1 MRSFR
6 QHMSG
11 GYVPPTPEERAELAR
26 SRAAHFEKQ
35 IAGSKMSDFD
45 RGQYT
50 EIGHAATTGGIGSN
64 EDTELWVHHDDKILK
79 KRLPSWRPHGAHHD
93 VFGMGELNY
102 PEGGP
107 RKPAGRIDHALK
119 AISLQYDSKTPSQNV
134 ERVVQQLRKAHPDY
148 VIRDYEQ
155 NKYVHE
161 GVAKDMAKILGAAAV
176 AGAVSF
182 GGGKAVKQMFPS
194 KPEAPIAKVNHGSK
208 PVAKPTSTLKVPQDV
223 KAKMPEPAKVKE
235 PEGHKEFHSRLQKH
249 FGEEYPII
257 MAAAKRNGIAETD
270 HENLSTLFAI
280 RKAENGKQG
289 KEFGVLHPKAKGKKG
304 ESREA
309 TLDRQAGWAAA
320 TVMSKRRSHAASG
333 GKPEEFVSYLSTK
346 YAPVGA
352 ENDPRGLNRHW
363 HTNVSGWRD
372 VFHGKKSD
380 ITEGKKHLHVFDFD
394 DTLVKKTKS
403 QVFVRNKKTGETR
416 ALSSGEFAQ
425 FKPEDDHELDFSG
438 FKSVEGAEPIKG
450 LDRAARNASRK
461 GRDVAILTARPKEA
475 EPAIR
480 KYLKGRGIR
489 GKRLKIMAVGSSNP
503 EAKRDALAK
512 HIEGK
517 GYKKIEYSDDHE
529 ANVAA
534 VGQLQQ
540 QHPSTAFRLRTVK
553 IKEEAKP
560 KILTRLTNQL
570 RSKGVD
576 NAAGIAVGK
585 LRQFGILQKDSLEL
599 TEKGKKRNKMSPGA
613 RAKARAAKYNGGS
626 PKDYTY
632 NSKTNRATKKD

>member
-11 GYVPPTPEERAELAR
+11 GYVPPTAEERADLAR
-26 SRAAHFEKQ
+26 ERAAHFERQ
-35 IAGSKMSDFD
+35 VAGSKMTDFD

-64 EDTELWVHHDDKILK
+64 ADTELWVHHDDRILK

-119 AISLQYDSKTPSQNV
+119 AISLQYDSKTPSHHV

-161 GVAKDMAKILGAAAV
+161 GVVKDMAKVLGAAAI
-176 AGAVSF
+176 AGAATF
-182 GGGKAVKQMFPS
+182 GGGKAVKNMFPS
-194 KPEAPIAKVNHGSK
+194 KPEAPIAQARPGSK
-208 PVAKPTSTLKVPQDV
+208 PVERPTSTLRVPKDV
-223 KAKMPEPAKVKE
+223 KSKMPEPPKVKE
-235 PEGHKEFHSRLQKH
+235 PEGHKEFHERLKKH

-257 MAAAKRNGIAETD
+257 IAAAKRNGIGETD
-270 HENLSTLFAI
+270 HENLSTVFGI
-280 RKAENGKQG
+280 RKSENGKPG
-289 KEFGVLHPKAKGKKG
+289 KEFGVLHPKALGKKG
-304 ESREA
+304 ESREV

-320 TVMSKRRSHAASG
+320 TVMSKRRAHEASKEG
-333 GKPEEFVSYLSTK
+333 GDFVQYLASK

-352 ENDPRGLNRHW
+352 SNDPNNQNKNW
-363 HTNVSGWRD
+363 HKNVSGWRD
-372 VFHGKKSD
+372 VLMGKKGSVN
-380 ITEGKKHLHVFDFD
+380 EAKNLHVFDFD
-394 DTLVKKTKS
+394 DTLAKTKS
-403 QVFVRNKKTGETR
+403 GVSVRNKKTGETR
-416 ALSSGEFAQ
+416 KLNSGEFAS
-425 FKPEDDHELDFSG
+425 FAPEDEHELDFSD
-438 FKSVEGAEPIKG
+438 FNKVVDPKPIKG

-461 GRDVAILTARPKEA
+461 GRDVAILTARPPEA

-480 KYLKGRGIR
+480 KYLKSRGIR
-489 GKRLKIMAVGSSNP
+489 GKRLKIMAVGSSDP
-503 EAKRDALAK
+503 AAKRDALGA
-512 HIEGK
+512 HLAGK
-517 GYKKIEYSDDHE
+517 KYHKVEYSDDH
-529 ANVAA
+529 APNVDA
-534 VGQLQQ
+534 VGELQA

-570 RSKGVD
+570 RSKGVK
-576 NAAGIAVGK
+576 NAAGVAVGK
-585 LRQFGILQKDSLEL
+585 LRQFGLMKKDSLSL
-599 TEKGKKRNKMSPGA
+599 TNKGATRNKMSPGA
-613 RAKARAAKYNGGS
+613 RAKSRAAKYNGGS

>member
-1 MRSFR
+1 
-6 QHMSG
+6 MSG

-35 IAGSKMSDFD
+35 IAGSKMSNFD

-119 AISLQYDSKTPSQNV
+119 AISLQYDPKTPSQHV
-134 ERVVQQLRKAHPDY
+134 ERVVSQLRKAHPDY

-161 GVAKDMAKILGAAAV
+161 GVMKDMAKV
-176 AGAVSF
+176 
-182 GGGKAVKQMFPS
+182 
-194 KPEAPIAKVNHGSK
+194 
-208 PVAKPTSTLKVPQDV
+208 KPTSTLKVPKDV
-223 KAKMPEPAKVKE
+223 KTQMPAPPKVKE
-235 PEGHKEFHSRLQKH
+235 PEGHKEFHERLQKH

-257 MAAAKRNGIAETD
+257 MTAAKRNGIAETD
-270 HENLSTLFAI
+270 HDNLSTLFGI

-304 ESREA
+304 ESRET

-320 TVMSKRRSHAASG
+320 TIMSKRRAHEASKEG
-333 GKPEEFVSYLSTK
+333 GDFVEYLASR

-352 ENDPRGLNRHW
+352 GNDPTNLNKNW
-363 HTNVSGWRD
+363 HKNVSGWRD
-372 VFHGKKSD
+372 VFSGKKSSVN
-380 ITEGKKHLHVFDFD
+380 EAKKHLHVFDFD

-403 QVFVRNKKTGETR
+403 QVVVRNKKTGETR

-425 FKPEDDHELDFSG
+425 FKPEDDHELDFSA

-461 GRDVAILTARPKEA
+461 GRDVAILTARPQEA

-512 HIEGK
+512 HIAGK

-540 QHPSTAFRLRTVK
+540 QHPDTQFRLRTVK

-560 KILTRLTNQL
+560 KILNRLTRQL
-570 RSKGVD
+570 RSKGVQ
-576 NAAGIAVGK
+576 NPAGVAVGK

-599 TEKGKKRNKMSPGA
+599 TEKGKKRNAMSPGA

>member
-6 QHMSG
+6 QHISG
-11 GYVPPTPEERAELAR
+11 GYVPPSAEDRAELAKL
-26 SRAAHFEKQ
+26 RADQFERR
-35 IAGSKMSDFD
+35 IAGSKMTDFD

-64 EDTELWVHHDDKILK
+64 ADTELWVHHDDKILK
-79 KRLPSWRPHGAHHD
+79 KRLPEWRPHGAHHD

-119 AISLQYDSKTPSQNV
+119 AISLQYDPKTPSHHV
-134 ERVVQQLRKAHPDY
+134 ERVIQQLRKAHPDY
-148 VIRDYEQ
+148 VIKDYEQ
-155 NKYVHE
+155 GKYVHE
-161 GVAKDMAKILGAAAV
+161 GVAQDMKKILGAAAI

-194 KPEAPIAKVNHGSK
+194 KPPEKIAQVNPGSK
-208 PVAKPTSTLKVPQDV
+208 PVAKPSATLKVPADV
-223 KAKMPEPAKVKE
+223 KTKMPAPPKVKE
-235 PEGHKEFHSRLQKH
+235 PEGHKEFHARLQQH

-257 MAAAKRNGIAETD
+257 MAAAKRNGIADTD
-270 HENLSTLFAI
+270 HDNLATLFAI

-289 KEFGVLHPKAKGKKG
+289 KEFGVLHPKAKGKTG

-320 TVMSKRRSHAASG
+320 TIMSKRRAHAAS
-333 GKPEEFVSYLSTK
+333 KDSSDFVEYLGSK
-346 YAPVGA
+346 YAPRGA
-352 ENDPRGLNRHW
+352 ENDPKNLNKNW
-363 HTNVSGWRD
+363 HKNVSGWRD
-372 VFHGKKSD
+372 VFHGKKSS
-380 ITEGKKHLHVFDFD
+380 ITEAKRNLHVFDFD
-394 DTLVKKTKS
+394 DTLARTKS
-403 QVFVRNKKTGETR
+403 GVKVRNKKTGETKR
-416 ALSSGEFAQ
+416 LNSGEFASFSPQ
-425 FKPEDDHELDFSG
+425 DAHELDFTE
-438 FKSVEGAEPIKG
+438 FNKVIDPQPIKG
-450 LDRAARNASRK
+450 LERAARNASRK
-461 GRDVAILTARPKEA
+461 GRDVAILTARPAQA

-489 GKRLKIMAVGSSNP
+489 GKRLKIMAVGSSDP
-503 EAKRDALAK
+503 KAKRDALGA
-512 HIEGK
+512 HMAGK
-517 GYKKIEYSDDHE
+517 KYDKVEYSDDH
-529 ANVAA
+529 APNVDA
-534 VGQLQQ
+534 VGELQM
-540 QHPSTAFRLRTVK
+540 QHPTTAFRLRTVK

-585 LRQFGILQKDSLEL
+585 LRQFGILKKDSMAL

-613 RAKARAAKYNGGS
+613 RAKDRAAKRSGKS
-626 PKDYTY
+626 PQDYTY
-632 NSKTNRATKKD
+632 SKQTNTAKLKED

>member
-26 SRAAHFEKQ
+26 ERAAHFERQ
-35 IAGSKMSDFD
+35 IAGSKMSNFD

-64 EDTELWVHHDDKILK
+64 ADTELWVHHDDKILK

-107 RKPAGRIDHALK
+107 RKPAGRVDHALK
-119 AISLQYDSKTPSQNV
+119 AISLQYDPKTPSQNV

-161 GVAKDMAKILGAAAV
+161 GVVKDMAKVLGAAAI
-176 AGAVSF
+176 AGAATF
-182 GGGKAVKQMFPS
+182 GGGKAVKQIFPS
-194 KPEAPIAKVNHGSK
+194 KPEAPIAKIDHGSK
-208 PVAKPTSTLKVPQDV
+208 PVDKPTSTLKVPKDV
-223 KAKMPEPAKVKE
+223 KTQMPTAPKVKE
-235 PEGHKEFHSRLQKH
+235 PTGHKEFHGRLQKH
-249 FGEEYPII
+249 FGAEYPVI

-270 HENLSTLFAI
+270 HDNLSTLFAI
-280 RKAENGKQG
+280 RKSENGKPG
-289 KEFGVLHPKAKGKKG
+289 KEFGVLHPKAVGKKG

-309 TLDRQAGWAAA
+309 TLDRQAGWSAA
-320 TVMSKRRSHAASG
+320 TIMSKRRAHEASKTG
-333 GKPEEFVSYLSTK
+333 GDFVEYLASK

-352 ENDPRGLNRHW
+352 SNDPNNLNKNW
-363 HTNVSGWRD
+363 HKNVSGWRD
-372 VFHGKKSD
+372 VFSGKKSG
-380 ITEGKKHLHVFDFD
+380 ISEAKKHLHVFDFD
-394 DTLVKKTKS
+394 DTLVKKTGS
-403 QVFVRNKKTGETR
+403 TVNVRNKKTGETR
-416 ALSSGEFAQ
+416 KLSSGEFAS

-438 FKSVEGAEPIKG
+438 FNTVENPEPIKG

-461 GRDVAILTARPKEA
+461 GRDVAILTARPGEA

-480 KYLKGRGIR
+480 KYLKGRGIG
-489 GKRLKIMAVGSSNP
+489 GKRLKIMAVGSSEP
-503 EAKRDALAK
+503 TAKRDALRK
-512 HIEGK
+512 HIAGK
-517 GYKKIEYSDDHE
+517 GYKKIEYSDDH
-529 ANVAA
+529 APNVAA
-534 VGQLQQ
+534 VGELQQ
-540 QHPSTAFRLRTVK
+540 ENPSTKFRLRTVK

-570 RSKGVD
+570 RSKGVK
-576 NAAGIAVGK
+576 NAAGVAVGK
-585 LRQFGILQKDSLEL
+585 LRQFGLMKKDSLSL
-599 TEKGKKRNKMSPGA
+599 TDKGATRNKMSPGA
-613 RAKARAAKYNGGS
+613 RAKSRAAKYNGGS

>member
-6 QHMSG
+6 QHISG
-11 GYVPPTPEERAELAR
+11 GYVPPSAEDRAELAR
-26 SRAAHFEKQ
+26 LRADQFERK
-35 IAGSKMSDFD
+35 IAGSKMSGFD

-64 EDTELWVHHDDKILK
+64 ADTELWVHHDDKIMK
-79 KRLPSWRPHGAHHD
+79 KRLPEWRPHGAHHD

-119 AISLQYDSKTPSQNV
+119 AISLQYDPKTPSHHV

-161 GVAKDMAKILGAAAV
+161 GVAKDIAKVLGTAAV
-176 AGAVSF
+176 AGAVAF
-182 GGGKAVKQMFPS
+182 GAGKSVKQQFPS
-194 KPEAPIAKVNHGSK
+194 KPEAPIAKTNAGSK
-208 PVAKPTSTLKVPQDV
+208 PVSKPTSTLQVPKDV
-223 KAKMPEPAKVKE
+223 KAKMPAQPKAKE
-235 PEGHKEFHSRLQKH
+235 PEGHADFHARLQKH

-257 MAAAKRNGIAETD
+257 LAAAKRNGIAETD
-270 HENLSTLFAI
+270 HENLATLYAI

-289 KEFGVLHPKAKGKKG
+289 KEFGVLHPKAKGKPG

-320 TVMSKRRSHAASG
+320 TIVSKRRAHEASKQG
-333 GKPEEFVSYLSTK
+333 GDFVEFLASK

-352 ENDPRGLNRHW
+352 ENDPNNLNRNW
-363 HTNVSGWRD
+363 HKNVSGWRD
-372 VFHGKKSD
+372 VLHGKKGS
-380 ITEGKKHLHVFDFD
+380 ISEAKKNLHVFDFD
-394 DTLVKKTKS
+394 DTLAKTKS
-403 QVFVRNKKTGETR
+403 GVSVRNKKTGESR
-416 ALSSGEFAQ
+416 RLNSGEFAS
-425 FKPEDDHELDFSG
+425 FAPEDEHELDFSE
-438 FKSVEGAEPIKG
+438 FNQVVDPEPIKG

-461 GRDVAILTARPKEA
+461 GRDVAILTARPPAA

-489 GKRLKIMAVGSSNP
+489 GKNLKIMAIGSSDP
-503 EAKRDALAK
+503 KAKRDALGA
-512 HIEGK
+512 HLAGK
-517 GYKKIEYSDDHE
+517 NYNKVEYSDDHGP
-529 ANVAA
+529 NVDA
-534 VGQLQQ
+534 VGELQM
-540 QHPSTAFRLRTVK
+540 QHPTTAFRLRTVK

-570 RSKGVD
+570 RSKGVE
-576 NAAGIAVGK
+576 NAAGVAIGK
-585 LRQFGILQKDSLEL
+585 LRQFGLMQKDSLTL
-599 TEKGKKRNKMSPGA
+599 TDKGATRNKMSPGA
-613 RAKARAAKYNGGS
+613 RAKSRAAKYSGGS

-632 NSKTNRATKKD
+632 DSKTNRATKKD